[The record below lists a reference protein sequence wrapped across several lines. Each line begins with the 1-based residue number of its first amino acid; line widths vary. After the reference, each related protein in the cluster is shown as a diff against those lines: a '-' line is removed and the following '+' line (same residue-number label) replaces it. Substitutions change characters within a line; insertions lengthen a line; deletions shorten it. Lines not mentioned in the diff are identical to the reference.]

1 MLLEELFNGQINSLG
16 LFGSHV
22 PDGTVHQLQSRL
34 DCPFADLL
42 ALFRVLKTFD
52 MGISAEF
59 QVDLIGI
66 MNGLLG
72 QLRADQGRQITAH
85 LIAQREFSIRK
96 CTGTGKTGGDV
107 TVRFAVHAL
116 FGLVLGAV
124 ALFYRLALFDHDD
137 FLLAAF
143 FEHLQCGKDP
153 RGTCADNDNICVHND
168 PTPLLL

>member
-96 CTGTGKTGGDV
+96 CTGHRKN
-107 TVRFAVHAL
+107 RW
-116 FGLVLGAV
+116 
-124 ALFYRLALFDHDD
+124 
-137 FLLAAF
+137 
-143 FEHLQCGKDP
+143 
-153 RGTCADNDNICVHND
+153 
-168 PTPLLL
+168 